1 MFRKLLFILLI
12 SGLALTA
19 CSGSATPTPG
29 DAPPVVV
36 DDLAVFADGRL
47 LPRQSVNLSFSV
59 GGKVQELLIKEGEVV
74 AADQVLARLENSAAL
89 AAQVSQ
95 AELEVLNA
103 QQVLDDLQSSAEIV
117 KANAL
122 LAVAQ
127 AQDALTKAEKELRNA
142 KNPAG
147 EGLQDTVADAKLA
160 LENAQAGLQLSNVS
174 PEISAHQDAVFLT
187 NWYRERYD
195 ELKAK
200 LDKEP
205 GNLDLKDKVEQ
216 AYNDYQSR
224 LNDQLALELRIQ
236 TDQANKE
243 DAVAKAQERYDEAQA
258 DLNKA
263 LKGPD
268 TVKLALAQAKATMA
282 QAALNDAQ
290 AEYAKVQNGPDPE
303 KLALAEARL
312 STAQASLTA
321 AQSALENA
329 ELRAPLAGTVADVK
343 KLKVGEQVAPG
354 QPVVTLADFSGWKVE
369 TDNLTEIDVVKIKE
383 GQGATA
389 VLDALPDVQLR
400 GTVESISGVFE
411 EKLGDVTYT
420 VVIALADQHELMRW
434 GMTAVVT
441 FDK

>member
-12 SGLALTA
+12 SGLALAA
-19 CSGSATPTPG
+19 CSGGATPTPG

-36 DDLAVFADGRL
+36 DDLAVFADGRV
-47 LPRQSVNLSFSV
+47 LPQQSVNLSFSV
-59 GGKVQELLIKEGEVV
+59 GGKVEELLVKEGETV
-74 AADQVLARLENSAAL
+74 AAGQVLTRLENSAAL
-89 AAQVSQ
+89 AAQVAQ

-103 QQVLDDLQSSAEIV
+103 QQALDDLRSSAEMV
-117 KANAL
+117 KANAQ

-127 AQDALTKAEKELRNA
+127 AQDGLTKAEKELRNA
-142 KNPAG
+142 QNPAG
-147 EGLQDTVADAKLA
+147 EGLQDAVADARLA
-160 LENAQAGLQLSNVS
+160 LENAQAARQLSNVS
-174 PEISAHQDAVFLT
+174 PEISAYQNAVFLT

-236 TDQANKE
+236 TDQANQD

-258 DLNKA
+258 NLNKA

-268 TVKLALAQAKATMA
+268 TVKLALAQAKMTMA
-282 QAALNDAQ
+282 QATLNDAQ

-321 AQSALENA
+321 AKSALENA
-329 ELRAPLAGTVADVK
+329 ELRAPLAGTVVDV
-343 KLKVGEQVAPG
+343 KLKVGEQVAPS
-354 QPVVTLADFSGWKVE
+354 QPVVTLADFAGWKVE

-383 GQGATA
+383 GQGATV

-420 VVIALADQHELMRW
+420 VVIALGDQHELMRW

>member
-12 SGLALTA
+12 SGLALAA
-19 CSGSATPTPG
+19 CSGSATPTPC

-127 AQDALTKAEKELRNA
+127 TQDALTKAEKELRNA

-268 TVKLALAQAKATMA
+268 TVKLALAQAKMTMA